1 VADAPNEPKADL
13 KSRLG
18 LKSRA
23 ASPPAA
29 PIVPGAPPPEPD
41 KPKFETPTA
50 ATIDEAR
57 RHAAEAEKA
66 AGPAIENFQFSAPER
81 TPLPSALPSGPRIEY
96 VEVKGSEELPEAAKK
111 RRTMLIIAVVI
122 AALIAFVIGRMMGGQ
137 SARSDFNASVLLE
150 AQAKK
155 DFIDSKKT
163 TFESIAVLKTQLEK
177 TDLAVR
183 SLDPEKGD
191 ITTLEK
197 DFAELIDVMGKFS
210 ANKQSSIDPA
220 EIMGG
225 SVINGELM
233 KELALFAFQTRAFQN
248 NVTKAQEEAMTLLA
262 VSRVRGPDEQKVF
275 AIAEPDSMD
284 VEGIGKVP
292 FSKGTLV
299 VQSGRAEAVQT
310 KDAAGNPVT
319 DFYQKVKVEGRAD
332 PLTIKTTQ
340 FVQLDMGPIWEKDG
354 KATKKNVLARLATIS
369 SELLE
374 QVKKIDPKPVKAAIQ
389 AVLDRGGAAAAPAA
403 EGK

>member
-41 KPKFETPTA
+41 KPKVEKPTA

-66 AGPAIENFQFSAPER
+66 AGPAIENFQFGAPER
-81 TPLPSALPSGPRIEY
+81 TPLPSALPERPRIEY
-96 VEVKGSEELPEAAKK
+96 IEVKGSEELPEAAKK
-111 RRTMLIIAVVI
+111 RRTVLIVAVVA
-122 AALIAFVIGRMMGGQ
+122 AALVAFVIGRMMGGQ

-150 AQAKK
+150 AQEKQK
-155 DFIDSKKT
+155 LLDSKQA
-163 TFESIAVLKTQLEK
+163 TFESIAVIKAQLEK
-177 TDLAVR
+177 VDFAVR
-183 SLDPEKGD
+183 ALDPEKGD

-197 DFAELIDVMGKFS
+197 DFADLIGVMGKFS
-210 ANKQSSIDPA
+210 ANKQSSLDPA
-220 EIMGG
+220 EVLGG

-233 KELALFAFQTRAFQN
+233 KQLASFAFQTRAFHN
-248 NVTKAQEEAMTLLA
+248 NVTSAQEEAMALLA
-262 VSRVRGPDEQKVF
+262 VSPVRPSEDQKLF
-275 AIAEPDSMD
+275 AIAEPDTMD
-284 VEGIGKVP
+284 VEGLGPVP
-292 FSKGTLV
+292 YSKATLV

-310 KDAAGNPVT
+310 RDAAGNPIT
-319 DFYQKVKVEGRAD
+319 EFYQKVKVEGRAD
-332 PLTIKTTQ
+332 PVQIKTTQ
-340 FVQLDMGPIWEKDG
+340 FVQVDMAPFWEKAG
-354 KATKKNVLARLATIS
+354 KATKKNVLMRLAIIS

-374 QVKKIDPKPVKAAIQ
+374 EVKKIDVKTVKASIQ
-389 AVLDRGGAAAAPAA
+389 AVLDRGGATG
-403 EGK
+403 E